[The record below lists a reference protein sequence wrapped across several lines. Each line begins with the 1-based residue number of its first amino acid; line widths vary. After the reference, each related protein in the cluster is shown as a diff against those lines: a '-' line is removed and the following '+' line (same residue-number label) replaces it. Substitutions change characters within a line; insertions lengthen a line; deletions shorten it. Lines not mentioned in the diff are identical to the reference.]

1 MTVTVPRKIG
11 AHGRTANVIAGK
23 RFRKALTLP
32 QGVGWCVPVPRDL
45 LNSPAWLAMSY
56 QCRKL
61 VDSIMAEHAD
71 QGGLENGNLIAPYSM
86 LQARGMRRGNIL
98 NAIVEAEAL
107 GIVDSA
113 RGVRSYGSRR
123 APSRYRLTW
132 LGTPD
137 GLTATNEWKSIKTN
151 DEAKTRVR
159 NAFDK
164 LNRERAIKAAARAEY
179 AAKRAERLRAV

>member
-1 MTVTVPRKIG
+1 MTVPRRPP
-11 AHGRTANVIAGK
+11 GRATNISTGK
-23 RFRKALTLP
+23 RLRKAMGFP

-45 LNSPAWLAMSY
+45 LNSPAWLAMSD

-61 VDSIMAEHAD
+61 IDALMAEHAYH
-71 QGGLENGNLIAPYSM
+71 GGLENGNLMAPYDM

-98 NAIVEAEAL
+98 NAVIEAKAL
-107 GIVDSA
+107 GIVDPT

-137 GLTATNEWKSIKTN
+137 GLMATNEWRSIKTAA
-151 DEAKTRVR
+151 EAKMRVS
-159 NAFDK
+159 NAIDRLK
-164 LNRERAIKAAARAEY
+164 RERAIRAANRAEH
-179 AAKRAERLRAV
+179 AAKRAERSRVA